1 MYPSIICITQITF
14 KKINN
19 ALAMH
24 IIFGGLPSLS
34 LRSCLNFLVTKSSR
48 SVEPIGNL
56 RFDDGNVNDNATNQL
71 FDWLNEDNRAARAA
85 RFLVQWFDV
94 VCQTTT

>member
-1 MYPSIICITQITF
+1 
-14 KKINN
+14 
-19 ALAMH
+19 MH
-24 IIFGGLPSLS
+24 IIFGGLASLS
-34 LRSCLNFLVTKSSR
+34 LRSCLNFTKSSR

-85 RFLVQWFDV
+85 RFLLQWFDG
-94 VCQTTT
+94 VCQTTM